1 MKNTY
6 FLPALIMGLLISC
19 DKDDNGI
26 NSPAGGTNKVSFV
39 YNEKMVELDSFYA
52 NNITRI
58 STNEVIGKHV
68 SAYHS
73 KSGFQNTDFTADFYF
88 YTNGNDYSLYSV
100 KVGVTEKYDSGPV
113 VSWTDYYENTF
124 YNDTDLNFTHNI
136 SNNAGVIQGEF
147 NGKLTDHLLYDTI
160 SVSQGKIK
168 FELP

>member
-6 FLPALIMGLLISC
+6 VLQALIMALFISC

-26 NSPAGGTNKVSFV
+26 NSPAGGTNKISFV
-39 YNEKMVELDSFYA
+39 YNGKTVELDSFYA

-88 YTNGNDYSLYSV
+88 YTNENDYSLYSV
-100 KVGVTEKYDSGPV
+100 KMGVIKKYDSGPV
-113 VSWTDYYENTF
+113 VSSTDYYENTF

-168 FELP
+168 FALP